1 MKSSRVGQLTGD
13 RCVTNDGYL
22 ARFRVFTIILEFFAS
37 YPHVDSGLEV
47 GGIREG
53 LSRTQKIPHHTD
65 LEVTAKIFTLILLRS

>member
-1 MKSSRVGQLTGD
+1 MTVVLPMT
-13 RCVTNDGYL
+13 VTWL
-22 ARFRVFTIILEFFAS
+22 VSVFTIILEFFAS
-37 YPHVDSGLEV
+37 YPRVDSGLEV